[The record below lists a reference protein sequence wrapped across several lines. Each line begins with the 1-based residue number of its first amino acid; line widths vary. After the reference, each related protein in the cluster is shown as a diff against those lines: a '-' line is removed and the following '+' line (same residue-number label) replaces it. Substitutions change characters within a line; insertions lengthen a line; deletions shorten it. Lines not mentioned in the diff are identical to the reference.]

1 MPIDENKYRNAILYF
16 VSQINNN
23 TLGKIKLM
31 KLLYYLDFDHFE
43 QFGTSVTGDDYLRWD
58 MGPVPARAAT
68 VINRMVA
75 DEQLLVEN
83 EDVGLRKPRSRYTA
97 LQPYNV
103 HVFSATEVAVLFA
116 VAGKWEHHSGGDMIR
131 AVHGEPPWIETA
143 VNAVI
148 DYRLAL
154 KRSSKDSEPSEMEL
168 MDEQLSR
175 EDREARE
182 KGLKLVARLERL
194 AQTEDGFRRWLQ
206 VGFDEAES
214 GQVVA
219 VGEDGWEEE

>member
-1 MPIDENKYRNAILYF
+1 VSIDESKYQNAILYF
-16 VSQINNN
+16 VSQINNK

-43 QFGTSVTGDDYLRWD
+43 QFGTSVTGDDYLRWE
-58 MGPVPARAAT
+58 MGPVPATAAT
-68 VINRMVA
+68 VISHMVA
-75 DEQLLVEN
+75 DGQLLVES
-83 EDVGLRKPRSRYTA
+83 EDIGLPNPQSRYTA
-97 LQPYNV
+97 LRPYDV
-103 HVFSATEVAVLFA
+103 HVFLPSEVAVLFA
-116 VAGKWEHHSGGDMIR
+116 VAGKWEHHSGADMVR

-143 VNAVI
+143 ANAVI

-154 KRSSKDSEPSEMEL
+154 KRSGKDSEPPEVEQ
-168 MDEQLSR
+168 MDEHLSK

-182 KGLKLVARLERL
+182 KGLRLVARLEHL
-194 AQTEDGFRRWLQ
+194 AQTDSGFRRWLQ
-206 VGFDEAES
+206 VGFDQVEA

>member
-1 MPIDENKYRNAILYF
+1 MPINEVKYRNAILYF
-16 VSQINNN
+16 VLHINNN

-43 QFGTSVTGDDYLRWD
+43 QFGTSVTGDDYLRWN
-58 MGPVPARAAT
+58 MGPVPAKAAE
-68 VINRMVA
+68 VIDHMVV
-75 DEQLLVEN
+75 DGQLLVESK
-83 EDVGLRKPRSRYTA
+83 DVGLPYPKSKYTA
-97 LQPYNV
+97 LQPCNV
-103 HVFSATEVAVLFA
+103 HVFSPTEVAVLCA
-116 VAGKWEHHSGGDMIR
+116 VAEKWEHHSGTDMVH
-131 AVHGEPPWIETA
+131 AVHGEPPWLETA
-143 VNAVI
+143 ANAVI

-154 KRSSKDSEPSEMEL
+154 KRSGKDSEPSEVEQ
-168 MDEQLSR
+168 MDEKMSA

-194 AQTEDGFRRWLQ
+194 AQTNEGFRRWLR
-206 VGFDEAES
+206 VGFDQVEA